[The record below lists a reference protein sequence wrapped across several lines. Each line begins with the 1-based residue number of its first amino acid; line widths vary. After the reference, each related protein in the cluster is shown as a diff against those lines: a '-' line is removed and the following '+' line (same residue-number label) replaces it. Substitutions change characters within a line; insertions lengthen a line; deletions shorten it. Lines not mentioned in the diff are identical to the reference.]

1 MKDRIPSATL
11 AGAVGA
17 LWLLAAPVSAQSSQ
31 LARGASTP
39 GAAYAYPL
47 YTESSSSQDFNV
59 EVTRGMVQSPDG
71 TRAYAINSYAG
82 AVVEF
87 DLTAGLAG
95 GSPIE
100 PVRTW
105 QTIPG
110 PVAIGYHDGRVY
122 VLGQGTHALASHD
135 AATGRF
141 TDVFVPDAPAG
152 APPESP
158 RGFSEPGDLVIDA
171 ATGEAYVSCMG
182 SDSVFRI
189 DVGQPVM
196 EEIERWR
203 CTSDAA
209 TSDFLLKRPRFLC
222 WHDGSLYV
230 APFLSGNNTTLFME
244 GVENHARHGSGH
256 RSTEILDGYNPA
268 HLQNGGFPDVDLVRI
283 TPGAA
288 AGTAQVSRVFR
299 RAGNLLTGHGV
310 HPATGEHWMLGIE
323 SSNLAHTTEP
333 DFQGNFAR
341 NVLTRHQA
349 PPAGPPLT
357 LDPSVD
363 TQDLDLPFGGT
374 AYSSDHSLPF
384 PYAIEFGGP
393 GGRVA
398 VASSNLSRV
407 SIRTSG
413 GSHAEFIP
421 PIGAPAP
428 DWRVVRDLMFVGA
441 GDTAALWIYC
451 QGTSEI
457 VVWPVPNG
465 APGGT
470 PTARLNLHSDP
481 TPEAIA
487 SGRDI
492 FYDGTRSRHSRSTCA
507 TCHPGGESDMTI
519 WPLEDGILDYKDPMV
534 SQPLKGLRETFPYH
548 WRGERALHDF
558 NDAFV
563 GLLGADR
570 LLGTPEEPQLGQ
582 TEELRQFEA
591 FLFSLRPAGNPR
603 ALLTRR
609 LPDTTAVPGEAAPM
623 HLPLLTG
630 SPATYASASPA
641 VGQGKYLGSTC
652 NQCHMLPTGSIGSF
666 APDNELTDVS
676 QTSRA
681 VHMET
686 IQLSNFLSARDQ
698 AMVTVTS
705 AANGKQITRPFLGS
719 GTMHSGGRPSFY
731 QLLRGRFGE
740 IFKLSDTPPRRYE
753 EGAANGAAFVLCLD
767 TGTPPAAHHAVMV
780 NRIGTDKAVEEVRS
794 TLLDQAARG
803 WIDVVVIGES
813 DMGTG
818 ALERRSWLYDPRTRL
833 FQPDD
838 GSAPRPLSFFEE
850 LDAPVNHLRQNAFLG
865 VPRGTGER
873 VGLDFDGDGL
883 RNHLEPGAD
892 AWEKDRDG
900 DGWPDGHEAA
910 KAQGGTTQGD
920 PDDPAV
926 TSAHGDQRAPA
937 LAKGTTLRALLVR
950 ASHAEFSF
958 EADEDVEWTLKAH
971 ADHGSVT
978 AHGAGFARRQT
989 AHLHGLRSGTTYRLK
1004 LLLKDRAGNVS
1015 YPKLPSG
1022 QNGADSITTLPN
1034 RGGLGSGVLGES
1046 AVITDLSV
1054 LPGTSGPST
1063 FGYGATLAVTV
1074 GDLEDPHRAPMAG
1087 WTVIGQVSTQDP
1099 ATGKWSLVDAAAV
1112 RVTGAVNVQGPAS
1125 TPQSPRPIP
1134 ELWMGAPYPVA
1145 PFRATGPASPG
1156 PLLVLRPTP
1165 ATGRAEIRIEVRTV
1179 TPRPIA
1185 FSVIEVLRDTDNQGT
1200 SAAPRYM
1207 ERSDF
1212 QRWVL
1217 PATAP
1222 KHRTLVLTP

>member
-1 MKDRIPSATL
+1 MNDRIQRAPL

-17 LWLLAAPVSAQSSQ
+17 IWLLAAPVLSQ
-31 LARGASTP
+31 TLPQARGTGPP

-47 YTESSSSQDFNV
+47 YTESTSTQDFNV
-59 EVTRGMVQSPDG
+59 EVTRGMVRSPDG

-82 AVVEF
+82 AVLEF
-87 DLTAGLAG
+87 DTEGLSG
-95 GSPIE
+95 GAPIE
-100 PVRTW
+100 PLRTW

-110 PVAIGYHDGRVY
+110 PVAIGYYGGRVY

-135 AATGRF
+135 TATGQF
-141 TDVFVPDAPAG
+141 TDVFVPEAPAG
-152 APPESP
+152 APTESP

-171 ATGEAYVSCMG
+171 EAGEAYVSCMG

-189 DVGQPVM
+189 DIGEPVM

-203 CTSDAA
+203 CTSDSA

-222 WHDGSLYV
+222 WHEGSLYV

-283 TPGAA
+283 TPSAGA
-288 AGTAQVSRVFR
+288 GSAQIEPVFR
-299 RAGNLLTGHGV
+299 RAGNLLTGHGI
-310 HPATGEHWMLGIE
+310 HPTTGEHWMLGIE
-323 SSNLAHTTEP
+323 SSNLSHTTEP
-333 DFQGNFAR
+333 DFQGDFAR
-341 NVLTRHQA
+341 NVLARHLPPTAGA
-349 PPAGPPLT
+349 PVT
-357 LDPSVD
+357 LDPA
-363 TQDLDLPFGGT
+363 TDLTDIDLPFGGT
-374 AYSSDHSLPF
+374 AYAADHSLPF

-398 VASSNLSRV
+398 VASSNLSR
-407 SIRTSG
+407 IALRTDG
-413 GSHAEFIP
+413 GTHAEFIP
-421 PIGAPAP
+421 PAGASAP
-428 DWRVVRDLMFVGA
+428 DWKVVRDLMFMGA
-441 GDTAALWIYC
+441 GQAATLWIYC

-457 VVWPVPNG
+457 VVWPIPNG
-465 APGGT
+465 APGGS

-487 SGRDI
+487 SGRSI
-492 FYDGTRSRHSRSTCA
+492 FYDATRSSHSRSTCA

-534 SQPLKGLRETFPYH
+534 TQPLKGLRETFPYH

-570 LLGTPEEPQLGQ
+570 PLGTPKEPQFGETQ
-582 TEELRQFEA
+582 ELADFES

-609 LPDTTAVPGEAAPM
+609 LPDVTAVPGETAPTQ
-623 HLPLLTG
+623 LPLLTG
-630 SPATYASASPA
+630 SPASYGAASPA
-641 VGQGKYLGSTC
+641 AGQAKFLGSTC

-705 AANGKQITRPFLGS
+705 AANGKEITRPFLGS

-740 IFKLSDTPPRRYE
+740 VFKLSNTPPRRYE

-780 NRIGTDKAVEEVRS
+780 NRIGTEGAIDEVRR

-818 ALERRSWLYDPRTRL
+818 ALERRSWLYEPKTRL
-833 FQPDD
+833 FRPDD
-838 GSAPRPLSFFEE
+838 GSAPRPLAFFEA
-850 LDAPVNHLRQNAFLG
+850 LAPPVNHLRQNAFLG
-865 VPRGTGER
+865 APRGTGER
-873 VGLDFDGDGL
+873 IALDFDGDGL
-883 RNHLEPGAD
+883 RNHLEAGAD

-910 KAQGGTTQGD
+910 RTPAGTSQGD
-920 PDDPAV
+920 PDDPAQ
-926 TSAHGDQRAPA
+926 TSASGDAVAPA
-937 LAKGTTLRALLVR
+937 IAKGGSLRALLVR

-958 EADEDVEWTLKAH
+958 EANEDVEWSLTAK
-971 ADHGSVT
+971 ADHGQVT
-978 AHGAGFARRQT
+978 ASGTGFARRQT
-989 AHLHGLRSGTTYRLK
+989 AHLHGLRSGTNYSLRLR
-1004 LLLKDRAGNVS
+1004 LEDRAGNVS
-1015 YPKLPSG
+1015 YPKLRRDQSSV
-1022 QNGADSITTLPN
+1022 NSITTLPN
-1034 RGGLGSGVLGES
+1034 RAGLGPGALGDS
-1046 AVITDLSV
+1046 AIITGLQAV
-1054 LPGTSGPST
+1054 PGTAGPSA
-1063 FGYGATLAVTV
+1063 FGYGATVAVTV
-1074 GDLEDPHRAPMAG
+1074 GDLEDPHQAPMGG

-1099 ATGKWSLVDAAAV
+1099 ATGKWILADAADLS
-1112 RVTGAVNVQGPAS
+1112 VTGAVNVTGSSS
-1125 TPQSPRPIP
+1125 TAQSPRPISD
-1134 ELWMGAPYPVA
+1134 LWMGAPYPVA
-1145 PFRATGPASPG
+1145 PFSATGPASPG
-1156 PLLVLRPTP
+1156 PLLVLRPTG
-1165 ATGRAEIRIEVRTV
+1165 ATGTAEVRIDVRTV

-1185 FSVIEVLRDTDNQGT
+1185 FSVIEVLRDADNQGT
-1200 SAAPRYM
+1200 SASPRYM
-1207 ERSDF
+1207 ERADF

-1222 KHRTLVLTP
+1222 KHRALVLIP